1 MEEKIFEYLDHRTKE
16 YDQFLA
22 SQSHLTG
29 QFMRPSMPLK
39 KHQTSL
45 FQNCLEAYKMILK
58 DYGDSISELEN
69 LDKLIEALINQF
81 RVVSDAQSMK
91 SLLILIQF
99 IFQSG
104 EKY

>member
-1 MEEKIFEYLDHRTKE
+1 
-16 YDQFLA
+16 
-22 SQSHLTG
+22 
-29 QFMRPSMPLK
+29 
-39 KHQTSL
+39 
-45 FQNCLEAYKMILK
+45 MILK
-58 DYGDSISELEN
+58 DYGDISELEN

-104 EKY
+104 EKWKMENIRVKFASKMGFHEALKQLLLGDTEYRRYIRAFFR